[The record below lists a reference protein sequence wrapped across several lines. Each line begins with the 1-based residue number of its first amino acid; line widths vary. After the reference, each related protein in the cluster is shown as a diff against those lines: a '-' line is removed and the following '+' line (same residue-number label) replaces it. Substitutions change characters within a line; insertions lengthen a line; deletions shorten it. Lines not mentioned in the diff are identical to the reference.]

1 MGVGWQKEEM
11 AQKTTGVCLELPLFC
26 KGREFPLPE
35 GEECCSKH
43 FSKLMGFAF
52 KSFLIKPALQLLI
65 LWSQCLTL
73 PCLAPHPSPP
83 IPMPYSMALTFCLS
97 PCPDMLSSSHPPA
110 PILGFYLYTS
120 CTITTHVHCCVRK
133 LARSDTGGPTL
144 TRGLA
149 KSPLITLMFT
159 SRKDNNCILLSNS
172 RHLHKH
178 WKLHT
183 NYYYCVQLCMQFP
196 ESISSH
202 WGWKYKLWF
211 PEWIKMTISVK
222 TFHRRNFVFLNF
234 LPSSNTRLPF
244 CNIFFFFL
252 SYL

>member
-1 MGVGWQKEEM
+1 M
-11 AQKTTGVCLELPLFC
+11 
-26 KGREFPLPE
+26 
-35 GEECCSKH
+35 H
-43 FSKLMGFAF
+43 
-52 KSFLIKPALQLLI
+52 
-65 LWSQCLTL
+65 
-73 PCLAPHPSPP
+73 H
-83 IPMPYSMALTFCLS
+83 
-97 PCPDMLSSSHPPA
+97 
-110 PILGFYLYTS
+110 
-120 CTITTHVHCCVRK
+120 CVRK

-234 LPSSNTRLPF
+234 LPSSNTHLPF
-244 CNIFFFFL
+244 CNIFFFLVLSLEDTAKYIASFL
-252 SYL
+252 FCTNLLGTWRLLSSHSNFIISSLS